1 MRQFYG
7 TEFLMAKMPRAKEVS
22 KCSLLLKFRGYAP
35 LKPLGWSGIS
45 ARAKPGQSEA
55 DDVEKHTLAELN
67 YTRASTFLRSALSL
81 WSEAGGCL
89 LLRPVEVGR
98 WQGREGKAGG
108 CLQTRWSQDRG
119 TAWIRQSSAF
129 FSSRLPRNSDRSF
142 LSSVFNIFL
151 IFIFNW
157 RITALQYCV
166 GFGHTSF

>member
-1 MRQFYG
+1 
-7 TEFLMAKMPRAKEVS
+7 MAKMPRAKEVS

-89 LLRPVEVGR
+89 LLRAVEVGR
-98 WQGREGKAGG
+98 WQGVG
-108 CLQTRWSQDRG
+108 RG
-119 TAWIRQSSAF
+119 ALSVSECSRALSRSGSCRRDSISAW
-129 FSSRLPRNSDRSF
+129 
-142 LSSVFNIFL
+142 
-151 IFIFNW
+151 
-157 RITALQYCV
+157 
-166 GFGHTSF
+166 